1 MKIKGKTA
9 LVAGATR
16 GIGLAIAR
24 KLAAAGARLIM
35 PWHDWPE
42 DARAVEEEFTR
53 RSPEHLL
60 VKADLRDPEEVAKLL
75 QTVRDSHGCLH
86 ILVNNI
92 ERGGMPVVH
101 GSYER
106 EINREQWQ
114 LELDTTL
121 LAKRLLFA
129 AALPLLRE
137 AERATVI
144 NISSIA
150 ALVGRAGP
158 AGLIFNDGYA
168 AANRG
173 ISTLTATWARLG
185 APHITVNELML
196 GLFDTRHGKGT
207 RGWQALTPSERKQLL
222 AHILAGRTG
231 RPEEAAKAVL
241 FLIREA
247 EYMTG
252 SVLRLDGG
260 YVLGGEAV
268 LPVPRGI
275 LEDYPRFSRESSP
288 GDGAGYSR

>member
-1 MKIKGKTA
+1 MKIRGKTA

-24 KLAAAGARLIM
+24 QLAARGARLIM
-35 PWHDWPE
+35 PWFDWPE
-42 DARAVEEEFTR
+42 DAREVGEEFAR

-60 VKADLRDPEEVAKLL
+60 VRADLRDRDEVADLL
-75 QTVRDSHGCLH
+75 QTVRENFGSLH

-92 ERGGMPVVH
+92 ERGGMPVIH
-101 GSYER
+101 GPYAR

-114 LELDTTL
+114 LEMDTTL
-121 LAKRLLFA
+121 LAKCLLFE

-137 AERATVI
+137 AGQATVI

-158 AGLIFNDGYA
+158 AGLIFSDGYA

-173 ISTLTATWARLG
+173 VSSLTATWARMG
-185 APHITVNELML
+185 APAITVNELML

-207 RGWQALTPSERKQLL
+207 RGWLALAPAERQRLL
-222 AHILAGRTG
+222 SHTLLGRTG
-231 RPEEAAKAVL
+231 RPAEAARAAL

-260 YVLGGEAV
+260 YVLGGES
-268 LPVPRGI
+268 VPLMPGGI
-275 LEDYPRFSRESSP
+275 L
-288 GDGAGYSR
+288 

>member
-1 MKIKGKTA
+1 MKIRGKTA

-24 KLAAAGARLIM
+24 KLAACGARLIM
-35 PWHDWPE
+35 PWFDWPE
-42 DARAVEEEFTR
+42 DARAVGDEFAR

-60 VKADLRDPEEVAKLL
+60 VRADLRDRDEVENLL
-75 QTVRDSHGCLH
+75 QTVRETCGCLH

-92 ERGGMPVVH
+92 ERGGMPVIH
-101 GSYER
+101 GAYAR

-114 LELDTTL
+114 LEMDTTL
-121 LAKRLLFA
+121 LAKRLLFE

-137 AERATVI
+137 AGQATVI
-144 NISSIA
+144 NISSISA
-150 ALVGRAGP
+150 MVGRTGP
-158 AGLIFNDGYA
+158 AGLVFSDGYA

-173 ISTLTATWARLG
+173 VSSLTATWARIG
-185 APHITVNELML
+185 APAITVNELML

-207 RGWQALTPSERKQLL
+207 RGWQVLAPADRQRLL
-222 AHILAGRTG
+222 AHTLLGRTG
-231 RPEEAAKAVL
+231 RPEEAARAVL

-260 YVLGGEAV
+260 YVLGGES
-268 LPVPRGI
+268 VPSMPEGI
-275 LEDYPRFSRESSP
+275 L
-288 GDGAGYSR
+288 

>member
-1 MKIKGKTA
+1 MKIRGKTA

-24 KLAAAGARLIM
+24 KLAARGARLII
-35 PWHDWPE
+35 PWFDWPE
-42 DARAVEEEFTR
+42 DARTVAAEFAR

-60 VKADLRDPEEVAKLL
+60 VRADLRVRDEVANLL
-75 QTVRDSHGCLH
+75 QTVRRSCGCLH
-86 ILVNNI
+86 ILINNI

-101 GSYER
+101 GSYDR

-114 LELDTTL
+114 LEMETTL
-121 LAKRLLFA
+121 LAKRLLFE

-137 AERATVI
+137 AGQATVI

-150 ALVGRAGP
+150 ALVGRSGP
-158 AGLIFNDGYA
+158 AGLVFSDGYA

-173 ISTLTATWARLG
+173 ISSLTATWARIG
-185 APHITVNELML
+185 APAITVNELML

-207 RGWQALTPSERKQLL
+207 RGWQALTPAERQRLL
-222 AHILAGRTG
+222 AHTLLARTG
-231 RPEEAAKAVL
+231 RPEEAARAVL

-252 SVLRLDGG
+252 SILRLDGG
-260 YVLGGEAV
+260 YVLGGDGVPDMPGGV
-268 LPVPRGI
+268 L
-275 LEDYPRFSRESSP
+275 
-288 GDGAGYSR
+288 

>member
-1 MKIKGKTA
+1 MKIRGKTA

-24 KLAAAGARLIM
+24 KLAAGGARLIM
-35 PWHDWPE
+35 PWFDWPE
-42 DARAVEEEFTR
+42 DAQAVAAEFAR

-60 VKADLRDPEEVAKLL
+60 VRADLRIRDEVANLL
-75 QTVRDSHGCLH
+75 QTVRTTCGCLH

-92 ERGGMPVVH
+92 ERGGMPVIH
-101 GSYER
+101 GSYAR

-114 LELDTTL
+114 LEMETTL
-121 LAKRLLFA
+121 LAKRLLFE
-129 AALPLLRE
+129 AALPLLQE
-137 AERATVI
+137 AGQATVI

-150 ALVGRAGP
+150 ALVGRSGP
-158 AGLIFNDGYA
+158 AGLVFSDGYA

-173 ISTLTATWARLG
+173 ISSLTATWARIG
-185 APHITVNELML
+185 APTITVNELML

-207 RGWQALTPSERKQLL
+207 RGWRALAPAERQRLL
-222 AHILAGRTG
+222 AHTLLARTG
-231 RPEEAAKAVL
+231 RPEEAARAVL

-260 YVLGGEAV
+260 YLLGGDR
-268 LPVPRGI
+268 VPEMPGGI
-275 LEDYPRFSRESSP
+275 L
-288 GDGAGYSR
+288 

>member
-1 MKIKGKTA
+1 MKIRGKIA

-24 KLAAAGARLIM
+24 KLAAGGARLIM
-35 PWHDWPE
+35 PWFDWPE
-42 DARAVEEEFTR
+42 DAQAVAAEFAR

-60 VKADLRDPEEVAKLL
+60 LRTDLRDRDDVAKLL
-75 QTVRDSHGCLH
+75 QTVRRTCGCLH

-92 ERGGMPVVH
+92 ERGGMPVIH
-101 GSYER
+101 GSYAR
-106 EINREQWQ
+106 EINREQWR
-114 LELDTTL
+114 LEMDTTL
-121 LAKRLLFA
+121 LAKRLLFE

-137 AERATVI
+137 AGQATVI

-158 AGLIFNDGYA
+158 AGLVFSDGYA

-173 ISTLTATWARLG
+173 ISSLTATWARIG
-185 APHITVNELML
+185 APTITVNELML

-207 RGWQALTPSERKQLL
+207 RGWQALTPVHRKCLL
-222 AHILAGRTG
+222 AHTLLGRTG
-231 RPEEAAKAVL
+231 RPEEAARAAL

-260 YVLGGEAV
+260 YVLGGEG
-268 LPVPRGI
+268 VPEMPGGI
-275 LEDYPRFSRESSP
+275 L
-288 GDGAGYSR
+288 

>member
-16 GIGLAIAR
+16 GIGLAVAR
-24 KLAAAGARLIM
+24 KLAAGGARLIM
-35 PWHDWPE
+35 PWFGWPD
-42 DARAVEEEFTR
+42 DARAVAAEFAR

-60 VKADLRDPEEVAKLL
+60 LRADLRDPNAVEALL
-75 QTVRDSHGCLH
+75 QTVRRTCGCLH

-101 GSYER
+101 GAYAR

-114 LELDTTL
+114 LEMDTTL
-121 LAKRLLFA
+121 LAKRLLFE

-137 AERATVI
+137 ADQATVI

-150 ALVGRAGP
+150 ALVGRSGP
-158 AGLIFNDGYA
+158 AGLVFSDGYA

-173 ISTLTATWARLG
+173 VSSLTATWARLG
-185 APHITVNELML
+185 APTITVNELML
-196 GLFDTRHGKGT
+196 GLFDTRHGKRT
-207 RGWQALTPSERKQLL
+207 RGWQALAPAERKRLL
-222 AHILAGRTG
+222 AHTLLGRTG
-231 RPEEAAKAVL
+231 RPEEAARAVL

-252 SVLRLDGG
+252 SILRLDGG
-260 YVLGGEAV
+260 YVLGGDAV
-268 LPVPRGI
+268 PEMPGGI
-275 LEDYPRFSRESSP
+275 LEDSLSP
-288 GDGAGYSR
+288 GPSRGGGAGCSR